1 MGAAAVATPA
11 DRARL
16 ALPVA
21 CVLFGGF
28 TLLVVGSQSV
38 PPTSYA
44 AISLVAHVAND
55 ITGVALLAA
64 AAISAVVRPRGS
76 IAPLTAAIG
85 VAWLAPDWVGWD
97 DGPPAA
103 RSVAMVV
110 APLLLPLIA
119 HLVLANPTGRVHGR
133 LAWVFLVLGYGTAA
147 AVSVGLAL
155 LRDPFLDLY
164 CWANCTENVFL
175 LRSELDVW
183 RQLDRFWLQAAVLI
197 GVLAAVAAGWR
208 LARAT
213 PVARRS
219 TWFVVVPAGAGAL
232 AMAAY
237 ALLLVADRAEDPEAA
252 SFRIAFFVR
261 AGALLATAIGVL
273 WGVWRVQRTERA
285 ITRIADEL
293 GTTPPPGSLG
303 PALARSLGDD
313 GLAVAYWLPSSGR
326 YVDASGKETDPR
338 PAQGQTS
345 TTIVRDGQ
353 PVAVVNH
360 DEAVTPAA
368 ELGAAARLA
377 VDNERLRAEVLA
389 QLGHLQASQARIVST
404 ADAARR
410 GLERDLH
417 DGAQQRL
424 LAASYELRLAHSAAT
439 AAGDTALADAVTAA
453 SEQAE
458 EAITE
463 LRELAHGIFPAIL
476 TEAGLEP
483 AVRSL
488 ADGAALP
495 VELHGVVTGRY
506 SATVETAAYLV
517 VAAALDAANEASAT
531 YVAARI
537 AEHQGRLIVEV
548 SSDPE
553 EWATDV
559 GADIADRVG
568 ALGGRLVVDHGSVR
582 AEIPCAQ

>member
-1 MGAAAVATPA
+1 MATAAIAPSV

-21 CVLFGGF
+21 CALFGGF
-28 TLLVVGSQSV
+28 TLLAVGSGSV

-44 AISLVAHVAND
+44 AASAAAHIAND

-64 AAISAVVRPRGS
+64 AAISAVIRPRGS

-97 DGPPAA
+97 DGPPVA

-110 APLLLPLIA
+110 APLLLPLIV
-119 HLVLANPTGRVHGR
+119 HQVLAYPSGRVDGR
-133 LAWVFLVLGYGTAA
+133 QARLFLVLGYGTAA

-155 LRDPFLDLY
+155 FRDPFLDLY
-164 CWANCTENVFL
+164 CWSNCTDNVFL
-175 LRSELDVW
+175 LRSELDLW
-183 RQLDRFWLQAAVLI
+183 RPLESFWLWAAVLI
-197 GVLAAVAAGWR
+197 GVLATVAGGWR

-219 TWFVVVPAGAGAL
+219 MWFVVVPASAAAL

-237 ALLLVADRAEDPEAA
+237 AILLLADRAEDPTAA
-252 SFRIAFFVR
+252 SFRAVFFVR
-261 AGALLATAIGVL
+261 AGTLLATAMGVI

-285 ITRIADEL
+285 ITRLADEL

-313 GLAVAYWLPSSGR
+313 SLAVAYWLPSSGR
-326 YVDASGKETDPR
+326 YVDASGQEVDPR
-338 PAQGQTS
+338 PAHGQAS

-353 PVAVVNH
+353 PVAVVLH
-360 DEAVTPAA
+360 DDAVIPAA

-389 QLGHLQASQARIVST
+389 QLRDLRASQARIVST
-404 ADAARR
+404 ADTARR
-410 GLERDLH
+410 RLERDLH

-424 LAASYELRLAHSAAT
+424 LAASYELRLARSAA
-439 AAGDTALADAVTAA
+439 AAASDTALADVVAAA

-458 EAITE
+458 EAITD

-488 ADGAALP
+488 ADRARLP
-495 VELHGVVTGRY
+495 VQLDDVVTGRY
-506 SATVETAAYLV
+506 PPAVETAAYLV
-517 VAAALDAANEASAT
+517 VAWAIDAAHHASAT
-531 YVAARI
+531 YVAAYI
-537 AEHQGRLIVEV
+537 VEHQGHLIVEART
-548 SSDPE
+548 DPE
-553 EWATDV
+553 EAPDV
-559 GADIADRVG
+559 GVDIADRVG
-568 ALGGRLVVDHGSVR
+568 ALGGRVVADHGSVK
-582 AEIPCAQ
+582 AEIPCAP